1 MNRRMASIGSQNQSN
16 RMLNMGEEGELSG
29 AGGVMLMNRRV
40 PVGLLS
46 SSFGEVVCMGQCRF
60 DSITNL

>member
-1 MNRRMASIGSQNQSN
+1 
-16 RMLNMGEEGELSG
+16 MGEEGELSG

-46 SSFGEVVCMGQCRF
+46 LSFGEVVCMGQCRF